1 MSFYTEEEL
10 LSIGLKSYGKNVKI
24 SRFARIYNP
33 QSIEIGNHVRIDDFC
48 ILSASSNEFIIN
60 DYVHISAGAYLY
72 GASGLFIDS
81 FSNIS
86 AGVKLYTVNDDYSG
100 ESLIGP
106 TVLEKYRNVHKLPIL
121 IGKYVVIGCNTVVL
135 PGSIITDG
143 VAIGSNSLVKGSL
156 RSWKIYG
163 GTPVRYLKDRSKNLL
178 KHIYDIE
185 TNGIL

>member
-10 LSIGLKSYGKNVKI
+10 SSIGLKSYGKDVKI

-60 DYVHISAGAYLY
+60 DYVHISAGTYLY
-72 GASGLFIDS
+72 GSSGLFIDS

-106 TVLEKYRNVHKLPIL
+106 TVPDRYRNVHKRPIL

-178 KHIYDIE
+178 SYVDNL
-185 TNGIL
+185 TNE

>member
-1 MSFYTEEEL
+1 MSFYTDAEL
-10 LSIGLKSYGKNVKI
+10 SFIGFKSHGINVKI

-48 ILSASSNEFIIN
+48 ILSASSSEFIIN

-72 GASGLFIDS
+72 GSSGLFIDS
-81 FSNIS
+81 YSNIS

-106 TVLEKYRNVHKLPIL
+106 TVPEKYRNVDKHRIL

-143 VAIGSNSLVKGSL
+143 VAVGSNSLVKGSL
-156 RSWKIYG
+156 LSWKIYG
-163 GTPVRYLKDRSKNLL
+163 GTPVQILKDRSKNLL

-185 TNGIL
+185 INGL

>member
-10 LSIGLKSYGKNVKI
+10 SKLGFKVYGKNVKI

-48 ILSASSNEFIIN
+48 ILSASSKEFIIN

-72 GASGLFIDS
+72 GSSGLFIDS
-81 FSNIS
+81 YSNIS

-100 ESLIGP
+100 ESLVGP
-106 TVLEKYRNVHKLPIL
+106 TVPEEYRNVTKKPIL

-135 PGSIITDG
+135 PGSILTDG
-143 VAIGSNSLVKGSL
+143 VAIGSNSLVKSSL
-156 RSWKIYG
+156 KSWKIYG
-163 GTPVRYLKDRSKNLL
+163 GTPVRLLKDRSKNLL

-185 TNGIL
+185 TNDV